1 MHRRAFL
8 AGLASAPIAPSLFGT
23 GRASAAQPAPLDP
36 QERRLRNLRQL
47 TFGGQ
52 NAEAYF
58 SPDGKRL
65 IFQSTRDGRRCDQIY
80 TMDVEGSDVRLLST
94 GKGVTT
100 CSFFFPDGRRFIYSS
115 THLAGPDCPPRPDMS
130 RGYAWA
136 LQPYHIFSAD
146 PDKGALTQLTREG
159 EYNAEGALSPD
170 GKQIVFTSLRDGDLD
185 LYLMGSDGSNVRR
198 LTTEYGY
205 DGGPFFSWDGKF
217 IVYRSFHPRTDAE
230 RKGYA
235 ADLERHVFRPTWL
248 ELFVMH
254 ADGTG
259 KRQVTQLG
267 AASFA
272 PFMHPNDR
280 QIIFAS
286 NRHDPNGRSFA
297 LYLVNVDGTGVER
310 VTFEGGF
317 SSFPM
322 FSPDGRQLV
331 FVSSR
336 GTSRE
341 RAPQAP
347 PEFNVFLADWVP

>member
-8 AGLASAPIAPSLFGT
+8 AGLATAPIATWLFGM
-23 GRASAAQPAPLDP
+23 GRSWAAQPAPLDP

-80 TMDVEGSDVRLLST
+80 TMDVEGNDVRLLST

-100 CSFFFPDGRRFIYSS
+100 CSFFFPDGRRFIYAS
-115 THLAGPDCPPRPDMS
+115 THLAGPECPPRPDMS

-136 LQPYHIFSAD
+136 LQPYHLFSAD
-146 PDKGALTQLTREG
+146 PGTGALTQLTREG

-185 LYLMGSDGSNVRR
+185 LYLMDSDGSNVRR

-217 IVYRSFHPRTDAE
+217 IVYRSFHPRTEAE
-230 RKGYA
+230 RKEYA
-235 ADLERHVFRPTWL
+235 ADLARHVFRPTWL
-248 ELFVMH
+248 ELFVMQ

-259 KRQVTQLG
+259 KRQVTHLG

-286 NRHDPNGRSFA
+286 NRHDPNGRGFA

-310 VTFEGGF
+310 VTYEGGF

-336 GTSRE
+336 GTARE
-341 RAPQAP
+341 RPPQAP
-347 PEFNVFLADWVP
+347 PEFNVFLADWGP